1 MEFEVEVE
9 VEVVKLGPEK
19 GSHRVHQHI
28 DPVASELLK
37 YDGGVDVG
45 PSADKRDVRGAWAW
59 GCLSKAAKGFSFKQT
74 QLNVG
79 FELLD

>member
-1 MEFEVEVE
+1 MEFEVE

-19 GSHRVHQHI
+19 GSHRVHQQI
-28 DPVASELLK
+28 VPSELLK

-45 PSADKRDVRGAWAW
+45 PSADKRAVRGAWAW

-79 FELLD
+79 YELLD

>member
-1 MEFEVEVE
+1 MIEFEVE

-19 GSHRVHQHI
+19 GSHRVHQQI
-28 DPVASELLK
+28 VPSKLLK

-45 PSADKRDVRGAWAW
+45 PSADKRAVRGAWAW
-59 GCLSKAAKGFSFKQT
+59 GCLSKAAKLFSFKQT

-79 FELLD
+79 YELLD

>member
-1 MEFEVEVE
+1 MEFEVK

-19 GSHRVHQHI
+19 GSHRVHQQI
-28 DPVASELLK
+28 DPELLK
-37 YDGGVDVG
+37 HDGGVDVG
-45 PSADKRDVRGAWAW
+45 PSADKRAVRGAWAW
-59 GCLSKAAKGFSFKQT
+59 GGLSKAAKGFSFKQT

>member
-1 MEFEVEVE
+1 MEFE

-19 GSHRVHQHI
+19 GSHRVHQQI
-28 DPVASELLK
+28 VPSELLK

-45 PSADKRDVRGAWAW
+45 PSADKRAVRGAWAW

-79 FELLD
+79 YELLD